1 MIGFFYLQDFCL
13 RFIVRE
19 ANYNNIIMSKN
30 FESVPQR
37 LMVEIIRRRQVPQ
50 VITRD
55 LVPRALSKP
64 SPLSLRG
71 KRRKELW
78 ERGGWITKG
87 AVCLFFFFNYYYYWI
102 RF

>member
-1 MIGFFYLQDFCL
+1 
-13 RFIVRE
+13 
-19 ANYNNIIMSKN
+19 MSKN

-71 KRRKELW
+71 KKRRELW
-78 ERGGWITKG
+78 QRGGWIIKG
-87 AVCLFFFFNYYYYWI
+87 AVCLLVFLI
-102 RF
+102 IIIG

>member
-1 MIGFFYLQDFCL
+1 
-13 RFIVRE
+13 
-19 ANYNNIIMSKN
+19 
-30 FESVPQR
+30 
-37 LMVEIIRRRQVPQ
+37 MVEIIRRRQVPQ

-87 AVCLFFFFNYYYYWI
+87 AVCLFVFLI
-102 RF
+102 IIIIG